1 MQEYAKKMYKQ
12 FFDSFNI
19 VVKTFVSS
27 APEAGP
33 EGGEGGSSTGSHE
46 ARGWHRREV
55 PPSSTILPVHNFESG

>member
-33 EGGEGGSSTGSHE
+33 EGAKGARAPAATKPGGGIGGSAPQLNDF
-46 ARGWHRREV
+46 AR
-55 PPSSTILPVHNFESG
+55 P